1 MQAGGEDVMKKSYMW
16 IDPSLPRDHAI
27 TGLNLPLTEAL
38 SCMKGLGFDGI
49 EVMIGD
55 PDLFDRDAF
64 KKAVLAQGLEVS
76 QLCTGELFGSL
87 NLMLNDPDGSARKAA
102 LRTAESVVR
111 LAGGLGRKVGIGR
124 FRGKVWNGNE
134 MSSLEAMAESF
145 STLDRLAGEEGVK
158 LLIEPLRPDIC
169 DTLNTV
175 SQACSF
181 MDAAGLSNFGW
192 LLDTDHVG
200 LDQETGIVENRRRL
214 GFVHLADTFHSP
226 LGRGK
231 IDFSRY
237 FELLA
242 RLEYVGYC
250 SVEVFGDKKMGESVF
265 LTEMAEKLEDY
276 IGHNKREGMS

>member
-1 MQAGGEDVMKKSYMW
+1 MKKSYMW

-27 TGLNLPLTEAL
+27 TGLDLPLPEAL

-55 PDLFDRDAF
+55 PDLFDLDVF
-64 KKAVLAQGLEVS
+64 GKATLAHGLEVS

-87 NLMLNDPDGSARKAA
+87 NLTLNNPDGSARKAA
-102 LRTAESVVR
+102 LRKAESVVR
-111 LAGGLGRKVGIGR
+111 LAGSLGRKVGIGR
-124 FRGKVWNGNE
+124 FRGKIWNGDE
-134 MSSLEAMAESF
+134 TSSLEVMAESF
-145 STLDRLAGEEGVK
+145 SALDRLAGEEGVE

-181 MDAAGLSNFGW
+181 IDTAGLANFGW

-200 LDQETGIVENRRRL
+200 LDQERSIIDHKGRL
-214 GFVHLADTFHSP
+214 GFVHLADTFHVP
-226 LGRGK
+226 MGRGK
-231 IDFSRY
+231 IDFPRY
-237 FELLA
+237 FELLG
-242 RLEYVGYC
+242 RLEYAGYC

-265 LTEMAEKLEDY
+265 LAEMAEKLEDY
-276 IGHNKREGMS
+276 IGHNNLEGKV